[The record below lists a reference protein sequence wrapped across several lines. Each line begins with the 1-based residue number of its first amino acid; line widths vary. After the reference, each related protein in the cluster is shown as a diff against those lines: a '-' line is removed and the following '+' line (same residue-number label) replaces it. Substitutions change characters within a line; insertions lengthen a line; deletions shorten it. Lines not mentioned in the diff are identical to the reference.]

1 MNRNIKI
8 LCTIGPKSINQ
19 DVIRNFQKN
28 KVDMFR
34 INMSHTSIKDLK
46 KKIKY
51 LKKLNVKKICI
62 DTEGAQIRTADVK
75 KKIYLKKG
83 QKFIF
88 SNIKYPKTNF
98 QLYPSFN
105 FNEIKLN
112 TFFKIGFE
120 GLMLQVISKSDKL
133 ISAKVIVEGNIDNN
147 KGVHFDQ
154 FINLDSLTLKDHLAI
169 EVGKK
174 LKVNYFALS
183 FANSLKDVKL
193 FRKLIGKKSFL
204 ISKIETKKAY
214 KNIKEIT
221 RSSNAILIDRGDLS
235 RYYPIDAIPII
246 QKLIINEAKLLN
258 TECYIATNLLESM
271 IVNFYP
277 TRAESNDIFSCLEL
291 GAKGLVLA
299 AETAIGEYP
308 KECVSFVKKC
318 IIRRDNFLKSGKF

>member
-1 MNRNIKI
+1 
-8 LCTIGPKSINQ
+8 
-19 DVIRNFQKN
+19 
-28 KVDMFR
+28 
-34 INMSHTSIKDLK
+34 
-46 KKIKY
+46 
-51 LKKLNVKKICI
+51 
-62 DTEGAQIRTADVK
+62 
-75 KKIYLKKG
+75 
-83 QKFIF
+83 
-88 SNIKYPKTNF
+88 
-98 QLYPSFN
+98 
-105 FNEIKLN
+105 
-112 TFFKIGFE
+112 
-120 GLMLQVISKSDKL
+120 
-133 ISAKVIVEGNIDNN
+133 
-147 KGVHFDQ
+147 
-154 FINLDSLTLKDHLAI
+154 LAI

-174 LKVNYFALS
+174 FKVKYFALS
-183 FANSLKDVKL
+183 FANRLKDVKL

-221 RSSNAILIDRGDLS
+221 KSSNAILIDRGDLS
-235 RYYPIDAIPII
+235 RYYPIDSIPII
-246 QKLIINEAKLLN
+246 QKLIINEAKLLK